1 MAKKHNTISLDTLSY
16 RQLALL
22 IVLLEDLVGGLI
34 SVNLELIL

>member
-1 MAKKHNTISLDTLSY
+1 MAKKRKTISLDTLSY

-22 IVLLEDLVGGLI
+22 IVLVEDFFGGLI